1 MQIHSMSQNL
11 QIAPAEPEDFEWSAR
26 LMAST
31 DPWITLRADLALC
44 LDRVHAPGREL
55 WMAREG
61 NQRLGFILLAPNGFA
76 GSPYVASFCLAPEA
90 RSRGVGAAL
99 LEFAERHFAG
109 RRFLFLLCS
118 SFNQRAQ
125 KFYLRQGFTITGE
138 LKDYIVPG
146 HSELIFWK
154 PIAGAAK

>member
-1 MQIHSMSQNL
+1 MPENL

-31 DPWITLRADLALC
+31 DPWITLRADLKLC

-55 WMAREG
+55 WLAREG
-61 NQRLGFILLAPNGFA
+61 RERLGFVLLAPNGFA
-76 GSPYVASFCLAPEA
+76 GSPYVASFCIAEGA
-90 RSRGVGAAL
+90 RGRGVGAAL
-99 LEFAERHFAG
+99 LDFAERHFAG
-109 RRFLFLLCS
+109 RKFLFLLCS

-125 KFYLRQGFTITGE
+125 KFYLQHGFTITGE
-138 LKDYIVPG
+138 LKGYVVPE

-154 PIAGAAK
+154 PIPEAAK